1 MTMTKEKFTAKDVQA
16 LRQKTGAGMMEC
28 KKALEETNGDAAKAE
43 EYLRAKGIAKA
54 EKRVGKQ
61 TSEGLIGSY
70 IHHNGKVGVMVEVN
84 CETDFVARTDDFKTL
99 VKQIAEHIAA
109 AAPVAVDKDQVPQD
123 KVEKERRIFVEQVK
137 ESGKP
142 DHLIEKIV
150 AACKQT
156 GAEAVHPGY
165 GFLSERE
172 AFPTALAAAGVIR
185 IEEKRALGFVPTTY
199 PVLDPEPER
208 RTREQ
213 LRVVLQGGTA
223 RPEDATL
230 LAILQGLGV
239 VKKVLAEE
247 VGSLGRRD
255 LKRRIEDVASDVKAG
270 EAVAKAVAAMNAAI
284 MTAAIIPA
292 IAAAFAR

>member
-1 MTMTKEKFTAKDVQA
+1 MAEQRKPPSPSRKVNFHAAGKNSGGVLTRDIMTMTKEKFTAKDVQA

-28 KKALEETNGDAAKAE
+28 KKALEETNGDFAKAE

-54 EKRVGKQ
+54 EKRQGKQ

-123 KVEKERRIFVEQVK
+123 KVESERRIFVQQVK

-150 AACKQT
+150 AGK
-156 GAEAVHPGY
+156 V
-165 GFLSERE
+165 E
-172 AFPTALAAAGVIR
+172 AFY
-185 IEEKRALGFVPTTY
+185 K
-199 PVLDPEPER
+199 
-208 RTREQ
+208 
-213 LRVVLQGGTA
+213 
-223 RPEDATL
+223 
-230 LAILQGLGV
+230 
-239 VKKVLAEE
+239 
-247 VGSLGRRD
+247 
-255 LKRRIEDVASDVKAG
+255 DVALVHQAWVREPKKTVG
-270 EAVAKAVAAMNAAI
+270 ELIKEASAKMGENIQVRRFVRFQMGEE
-284 MTAAIIPA
+284 
-292 IAAAFAR
+292 